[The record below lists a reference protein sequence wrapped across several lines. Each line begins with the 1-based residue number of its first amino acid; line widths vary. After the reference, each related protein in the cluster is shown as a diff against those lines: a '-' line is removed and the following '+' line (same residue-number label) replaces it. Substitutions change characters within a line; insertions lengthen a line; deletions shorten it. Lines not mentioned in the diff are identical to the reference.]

1 MVKSRHNIV
10 GLISIIAILLSQ
22 FSASPVQAFAAT
34 EISSAAQLNN
44 IRNAG
49 LSGNYV
55 LVNDIDLNEIGVW
68 TPLGTSSTSFTGT
81 LDGAGY
87 TIFNL
92 VISNTQTS
100 DQGLFGVID
109 TGASVSNLQIKN
121 ANITAADNAG
131 ILAGTNKG
139 TISKVFAQGV
149 ITGATSV
156 GGLVGTNSGSII
168 NSYAMATVSGKDKA
182 GGLVGSNDSTGTLTN
197 TYAVSTVSG
206 AVTNNYLVFDGID
219 DYISIPHNATYD
231 INDYTLEA
239 WFQWTPIKENESD
252 TNEWD
257 NVSFIVG
264 KGLENFEIHTGG
276 GSGTYGI
283 RFIPINRDKEA
294 GGNIAAYNDVH
305 NVLQPGWNH
314 VATTWHLANGYGE
327 VRVYLNG
334 ILQDIYQNT
343 VENKGTV
350 ATVPLTVSDPFSDN
364 TEELFIG
371 ARNDQNYGLPC
382 MFFRGNISDVRFWNR
397 VRTPEEISADKYKQL
412 TGNESGLIG
421 YWKLDNLGEGGY
433 IEDSSIVGNDGTL
446 YGAPAWVHDSG
457 TNGGLVGE
465 NTNTSPS
472 AITSSF
478 YDTTVSKLTDSDR
491 GTPLTTTAMKT
502 QSSFSGWS
510 FPTVWKMID
519 GSTYPSLFTINV
531 TLNQAA
537 GQSDPSNASSINFTA
552 VFDEP
557 INTSSF
563 TAEDVTLS
571 GTAGATSVAIS
582 QIAPNDG
589 TTFNIAV
596 SGMTSDGTVI
606 AAIAENKVLDV
617 ANNLNTASTTTDNSV
632 TYDATAPT
640 VTISSTAANPTK
652 TSPIPVTI
660 TFSEDMTG
668 FELGDITVG
677 NGTAGNLLGSGKTY
691 TADITPSADGEVTV
705 DIAADAAID
714 SSSNGNT
721 AATQFTISYDATA
734 PTVTISSTAANP
746 TKTSPIPVTITFSE
760 DVTGFGLGDITIG
773 NGTAS
778 NLLVSGKT
786 YTADITPSSNGEV
799 TVDIAADVAVDAS
812 KNGNTAATQFKIT
825 YDATAPTVAIT
836 SAASSP
842 TKTSPIPV
850 TITFSEDVTGF
861 ELGDI
866 TVGNGTAGNLLGS
879 GKTYTADIT
888 PSSNGEVT
896 VDIAADVAVD
906 ASKNGNTAATQ
917 FKITYDATAPTV
929 AITSA
934 ASSPTKTSPIP
945 VTITFSE
952 DVTGFELGDITVG
965 NGTAGNLLGS
975 GKTYTADIT
984 PSSNGEVKVDIAADA
999 AVDAASN
1006 GNTVATQFKITYD
1019 SISPTVTISSTA
1031 ANPTKT
1037 SPIPVTITFSEDV
1050 TGFELGD
1057 IVVGNGTA
1065 GNLLGS
1071 EKTYTADI
1079 TPSADGEVRVD
1090 IAANVAVDSSS
1101 NGNTAAAEFKITYDA
1116 TAPTVTIS
1124 STAANPTKTSPI
1136 PITITFS
1143 EDVTG
1148 VELGDITV
1156 GNGTAGNLLGSGK
1169 NYTADIMPTADG
1181 EVTVDFAENVV
1192 ADAAYNGNTAAA
1204 QFKITYDATAPTVT
1218 ISSTAANPTK
1228 TSPIPVTI
1236 TFSENVTGFELGDI
1250 TVGNG
1255 TAGNLLGSGKTY
1267 TADITPSADGEV
1279 TVDIAANVVIDA
1291 ASNGNTAAA
1300 QFKISYDATRPG
1312 LTINQAVGQIDP
1324 TGASPIN
1331 FTVEFEEPIDVSSFT
1346 GADVNLSG
1354 TAGATTKVISQ
1365 IAPDDGTTF
1374 NIEVSGMTGNGT
1386 IIATIAEDKV
1396 LDTAGNTNSASTSTD
1411 NVITYEISGPVITVS
1426 TLNTKYTS
1434 KGPAT
1439 FTVTFNEEVYDPQED
1454 TDPEDVTN
1462 PANYLLVERGVN
1474 RIFDTVSCAEG
1485 VTPDDTQIAIDM
1497 VTYNHDTLTS
1507 TITLIEP
1514 LPIGKY
1520 RLFICGTTSI
1530 VDVARNPLN
1539 GGTDAIYNITVLPA
1553 SDDDDVT
1560 IDSSTI
1566 LPNSGF
1572 APGKITPLAKQPI
1585 EKAYANTDLILEIP
1599 SLGVKTSIVGIPQV
1613 DNEWDVSWLGKN
1625 AGYLYGSAYPT
1636 WEGNTVLTGH
1646 VWNADNTPG
1655 IFANLKT
1662 LKYGDQFYIHA
1673 YGKVY
1678 TYEVRENRQVNA
1690 RKATTVFKSEELDW
1704 VTLLTCEGYNP
1715 KGDTYTSRRMVRA
1728 VLIDVK

>member
-1 MVKSRHNIV
+1 MAKSRHSIV

-22 FSASPVQAFAAT
+22 FSVSPVLAFPAT

-44 IRNAG
+44 IRNTS

-55 LVNDIDLNEIGVW
+55 LVNDIDLSEIGVW
-68 TPLGTSSTSFTGT
+68 TPLGTSSTPFSGT
-81 LDGAGY
+81 LNGAGH

-109 TGASVSNLQIKN
+109 TGASISNLQIKN

-139 TISKVFAQGV
+139 AISNVFAQGV
-149 ITGATSV
+149 VSGATSV
-156 GGLVGTNSGSII
+156 GGLVGMNSGSIT

-182 GGLVGSNDSTGTLTN
+182 GGLVGTNDSTGTLTN

-219 DYISIPHNATYD
+219 DYISIPHNAAYD

-239 WFQWTPIKENESD
+239 WFQWTPVKENESD

-283 RFIPINRDKEA
+283 RFIPINRAEEA
-294 GGNIAAYNDVH
+294 GGSIAAYNDVH

-350 ATVPLTVSDPFSDN
+350 ATVPLSVSDPFSDN

-397 VRTPEEISADKYKQL
+397 VRTPQEISSDKFKQL
-412 TGNESGLIG
+412 TGNEPGLIG
-421 YWKLDNLGEGGY
+421 YWKLDNLSEGGY
-433 IEDSSIVGNDGTL
+433 IEDSSLVGNDGIL
-446 YGAPAWVHDSG
+446 YGAPAWVHVTG

-465 NTNTSPS
+465 NINTDPS

-478 YDTTVSKLTDSDR
+478 YDTTVSGLTDSDK

-502 QSSFSGWS
+502 QASFSEWS
-510 FPTVWKMID
+510 FPDIWKMID

-531 TLNQAA
+531 ALNQAA
-537 GQSDPSNASSINFTA
+537 GQSDPSNANAINFTA
-552 VFDEP
+552 IFDEP

-571 GTAGATSVAIS
+571 GSAGATDVTIS
-582 QIAPNDG
+582 QIAPYNG
-589 TTFNIAV
+589 TTFKIAV
-596 SGMTSDGTVI
+596 SGMTGDGTVVV
-606 AAIAENKVLDV
+606 AIAENKVMDV
-617 ANNLNTASTTTDNSV
+617 ANNLNTENSTTDNTV
-632 TYDATAPT
+632 TYDATTPT
-640 VTISSTAANPTK
+640 VAISSTASSPTK
-652 TSPIPVTI
+652 NSPIPVTI

-677 NGTAGNLLGSGKTY
+677 NGTAGNFAGSGKTY

-705 DIAADAAID
+705 DIAANVAVDA
-714 SSSNGNT
+714 STNGNT
-721 AATQFTISYDATA
+721 AAA
-734 PTVTISSTAANP
+734 
-746 TKTSPIPVTITFSE
+746 
-760 DVTGFGLGDITIG
+760 
-773 NGTAS
+773 
-778 NLLVSGKT
+778 
-786 YTADITPSSNGEV
+786 
-799 TVDIAADVAVDAS
+799 
-812 KNGNTAATQFKIT
+812 QFKIT
-825 YDATAPTVAIT
+825 YDATSPTVVISST
-836 SAASSP
+836 ASSP

-866 TVGNGTAGNLLGS
+866 TVGNGTAGNFAGS
-879 GKTYTADIT
+879 GK
-888 PSSNGEVT
+888 S
-896 VDIAADVAVD
+896 
-906 ASKNGNTAATQ
+906 
-917 FKITYDATAPTV
+917 
-929 AITSA
+929 
-934 ASSPTKTSPIP
+934 
-945 VTITFSE
+945 
-952 DVTGFELGDITVG
+952 
-965 NGTAGNLLGS
+965 
-975 GKTYTADIT
+975 
-984 PSSNGEVKVDIAADA
+984 
-999 AVDAASN
+999 
-1006 GNTVATQFKITYD
+1006 
-1019 SISPTVTISSTA
+1019 
-1031 ANPTKT
+1031 
-1037 SPIPVTITFSEDV
+1037 
-1050 TGFELGD
+1050 
-1057 IVVGNGTA
+1057 
-1065 GNLLGS
+1065 
-1071 EKTYTADI
+1071 YTADI
-1079 TPSADGEVRVD
+1079 TPSADGEVTVD
-1090 IAANVAVDSSS
+1090 IATNVAVD
-1101 NGNTAAAEFKITYDA
+1101 A
-1116 TAPTVTIS
+1116 
-1124 STAANPTKTSPI
+1124 ST
-1136 PITITFS
+1136 
-1143 EDVTG
+1143 
-1148 VELGDITV
+1148 
-1156 GNGTAGNLLGSGK
+1156 
-1169 NYTADIMPTADG
+1169 
-1181 EVTVDFAENVV
+1181 
-1192 ADAAYNGNTAAA
+1192 NGNTAAA
-1204 QFKITYDATAPTVT
+1204 QFKITYDATAPTVA
-1218 ISSTAANPTK
+1218 ISSTASSPTR
-1228 TSPIPVTI
+1228 TSPVPITI
-1236 TFSENVTGFELGDI
+1236 TFNEDVTGFELGDI

-1255 TAGNLLGSGKTY
+1255 VAGNLLGSGKTY
-1267 TADITPSADGEV
+1267 TADITPATDGEV
-1279 TVDIAANVVIDA
+1279 TVDVAVNVALDA

-1300 QFKISYDATRPG
+1300 QFKITYDATRPG
-1312 LTINQAVGQIDP
+1312 VTINQAVGQLDP

-1346 GADVNLSG
+1346 AADISLSG

-1386 IIATIAEDKV
+1386 IIATIAEGKV

-1411 NVITYEISGPVITVS
+1411 NIITYEISGPVITVS

-1439 FTVTFNEEVYDPQED
+1439 FTVTFNEEVYDPEGN

-1485 VTPDDTQIAIDM
+1485 VTPDDTQITIDM
-1497 VTYNHDTLTS
+1497 VTYNSDTLTS
-1507 TITLIEP
+1507 TITLNEP

-1553 SDDDDVT
+1553 TDDDVT
-1560 IDSSTI
+1560 IDSSTV

-1636 WEGNTVLTGH
+1636 WEGNTVITGH
-1646 VWNADNTPG
+1646 VWNADNTTG

-1662 LKYGDQFYIHA
+1662 LKYGDQFYIRA

-1678 TYEVRENRQVNA
+1678 TYEVRENKKVNTHN
-1690 RKATTVFKSEELDW
+1690 TTEVFKSEKLDW

>member
-1 MVKSRHNIV
+1 MAKSRHSIV

-22 FSASPVQAFAAT
+22 FSVSPVLAFPAT

-44 IRNAG
+44 IRNTS

-55 LVNDIDLNEIGVW
+55 LVNDIDLSEIGVW
-68 TPLGTSSTSFTGT
+68 TPLGTSSTPFSGT
-81 LDGAGY
+81 LNGAGH

-109 TGASVSNLQIKN
+109 TGASISNLQIKN

-139 TISKVFAQGV
+139 AISNVFAQGV
-149 ITGATSV
+149 VSGATSV
-156 GGLVGTNSGSII
+156 GGLVGMNSGSIT

-182 GGLVGSNDSTGTLTN
+182 GGLVGTNDSTGTLTN

-219 DYISIPHNATYD
+219 DYISIPHNAAYD

-239 WFQWTPIKENESD
+239 WFQWTPVKENESD

-283 RFIPINRDKEA
+283 RFIPINRAEEA
-294 GGNIAAYNDVH
+294 GGSIAAYNDVH

-350 ATVPLTVSDPFSDN
+350 ATVPLSVSDPFSDN

-397 VRTPEEISADKYKQL
+397 VRTPQEISSDKFKQL
-412 TGNESGLIG
+412 TGNEPGLIG
-421 YWKLDNLGEGGY
+421 YWKLDNLSEGGY
-433 IEDSSIVGNDGTL
+433 IEDSSLVGNDGIL
-446 YGAPAWVHDSG
+446 YGAPAWVHVTG

-465 NTNTSPS
+465 NINTDPS

-478 YDTTVSKLTDSDR
+478 YDTTVSGLTDSDK

-502 QSSFSGWS
+502 QASFSEWS
-510 FPTVWKMID
+510 FPDIWKMID

-531 TLNQAA
+531 ALNQAA
-537 GQSDPSNASSINFTA
+537 GQSDPSNANAINFTA
-552 VFDEP
+552 IFDEP

-571 GTAGATSVAIS
+571 GSAGATDVTIS
-582 QIAPNDG
+582 QIAPYNG
-589 TTFNIAV
+589 TTFKIAV
-596 SGMTSDGTVI
+596 SGMTGDGTVVV
-606 AAIAENKVLDV
+606 AIAENKVMDV
-617 ANNLNTASTTTDNSV
+617 ANNLNTENSTTDNTVTYDATTPTVAISSTASSPTKNSPIPV
-632 TYDATAPT
+632 TITFSEDMTGFELGDITVGNGTAGNFAGSGKTYTADITPSADGEITVDIAANVAVDASSNGNTAAAQFKITYDATAPT
-640 VTISSTAANPTK
+640 VAISSTASSPTK

-677 NGTAGNLLGSGKTY
+677 NGTAGNFAGSGKTY

-705 DIAADAAID
+705 DIAANVAVDA
-714 SSSNGNT
+714 STNGNT
-721 AATQFTISYDATA
+721 AAA
-734 PTVTISSTAANP
+734 
-746 TKTSPIPVTITFSE
+746 
-760 DVTGFGLGDITIG
+760 
-773 NGTAS
+773 
-778 NLLVSGKT
+778 
-786 YTADITPSSNGEV
+786 
-799 TVDIAADVAVDAS
+799 
-812 KNGNTAATQFKIT
+812 QFKIT
-825 YDATAPTVAIT
+825 YDATSPTVVISST
-836 SAASSP
+836 ASSP

-866 TVGNGTAGNLLGS
+866 TVGNGTAGNFAGS
-879 GKTYTADIT
+879 GK
-888 PSSNGEVT
+888 S
-896 VDIAADVAVD
+896 
-906 ASKNGNTAATQ
+906 
-917 FKITYDATAPTV
+917 
-929 AITSA
+929 
-934 ASSPTKTSPIP
+934 
-945 VTITFSE
+945 
-952 DVTGFELGDITVG
+952 
-965 NGTAGNLLGS
+965 
-975 GKTYTADIT
+975 
-984 PSSNGEVKVDIAADA
+984 
-999 AVDAASN
+999 
-1006 GNTVATQFKITYD
+1006 
-1019 SISPTVTISSTA
+1019 
-1031 ANPTKT
+1031 
-1037 SPIPVTITFSEDV
+1037 
-1050 TGFELGD
+1050 
-1057 IVVGNGTA
+1057 
-1065 GNLLGS
+1065 
-1071 EKTYTADI
+1071 YTADI
-1079 TPSADGEVRVD
+1079 TPSADGEVTVD
-1090 IAANVAVDSSS
+1090 IATNVAVD
-1101 NGNTAAAEFKITYDA
+1101 A
-1116 TAPTVTIS
+1116 
-1124 STAANPTKTSPI
+1124 ST
-1136 PITITFS
+1136 
-1143 EDVTG
+1143 
-1148 VELGDITV
+1148 
-1156 GNGTAGNLLGSGK
+1156 
-1169 NYTADIMPTADG
+1169 
-1181 EVTVDFAENVV
+1181 
-1192 ADAAYNGNTAAA
+1192 NGNTAAA
-1204 QFKITYDATAPTVT
+1204 QFKITYDATAPTVA
-1218 ISSTAANPTK
+1218 ISSTASSPTR
-1228 TSPIPVTI
+1228 TSPVPITI
-1236 TFSENVTGFELGDI
+1236 TFNEDVTGFELGDI

-1255 TAGNLLGSGKTY
+1255 VAGNLLGSGKTY
-1267 TADITPSADGEV
+1267 TADITPATDGEV
-1279 TVDIAANVVIDA
+1279 TVDVAVNVALDA

-1300 QFKISYDATRPG
+1300 QFKITYDATRPG
-1312 LTINQAVGQIDP
+1312 VTINQAVGQLDP

-1346 GADVNLSG
+1346 AADISLSG

-1386 IIATIAEDKV
+1386 IIATIAEGKV

-1411 NVITYEISGPVITVS
+1411 NIITYEISGPVITVS

-1439 FTVTFNEEVYDPQED
+1439 FTVTFNEEVYDPEGN

-1485 VTPDDTQIAIDM
+1485 VTPDDTQITIDM
-1497 VTYNHDTLTS
+1497 VTYNSDTLTS
-1507 TITLIEP
+1507 TITLNEP

-1553 SDDDDVT
+1553 TDDDVT
-1560 IDSSTI
+1560 IDSSTV

-1636 WEGNTVLTGH
+1636 WEGNTVITGH
-1646 VWNADNTPG
+1646 VWNADNTTG

-1662 LKYGDQFYIHA
+1662 LKYGDQFYIRA

-1678 TYEVRENRQVNA
+1678 TYEVRENKKVNTHN
-1690 RKATTVFKSEELDW
+1690 TTEVFKSEKLDW